1 MALAYQLVWEE
12 GSPVVSRLS
21 MWLDNGFHLAVASA
35 LRMVESECLELR
47 LAFLMQRLSSQAMGL
62 G

>member
-1 MALAYQLVWEE
+1 
-12 GSPVVSRLS
+12 